1 MTKTDIEE
9 LLPLYKSCPELRNTR
24 ILITGATGIIGSNL
38 ALFFQSLN
46 IGIQLTL
53 PVRNKNKAMEMFKD
67 NYNGLTIV
75 ECDLMTYFK
84 SLESH
89 YDYIIHCACPTSG
102 QYMSQFPVETYTL
115 AYQSTLGILEYAKRN
130 KVSGIVYVSSIEYY
144 GQVDSETKIT
154 EDFQGYIDM
163 TSSRS
168 SYPMG
173 KRAAEFL
180 CVAFAKEFNVPVR
193 IARPTQTFGS
203 SVSSSDNRV
212 FNQFARS
219 IINNED
225 IVLHTLGESAKPYC
239 FLTDCI
245 DALLCIL
252 LRGENGEAYNIAND
266 ETYISIFDL
275 AHFLREKFNPQV
287 NVRIEQHPE
296 MGYAPV
302 TKLKLSSRK
311 LQQLGWSPKYGLYE
325 MFDKLI
331 NYMRAEN

>member
-1 MTKTDIEE
+1 MIKADIEE
-9 LLPLYKSCPELRNTR
+9 LLPIYNRCPELRNAK
-24 ILITGATGIIGSNL
+24 ILITGATGMIGSNL

-53 PVRNKNKAMEMFKD
+53 PVRSKNKAMEMFKG
-67 NYNGLTIV
+67 NYDGLTFI
-75 ECDLMTYFK
+75 ECDLVTYLRN
-84 SLESH
+84 LESH
-89 YDYIIHCACPTSG
+89 YDYIIHCACPTWG

-115 AYQSTLGILEYAKRN
+115 VYQSTLGILEYAKSA
-130 KVSGIVYVSSIEYY
+130 KVRGIVYVSSIEYY
-144 GQVDSETKIT
+144 GQVTSETMIT

-163 TSSRS
+163 KSSRS

-180 CVAFAKEFNVPVR
+180 CVAFAKEFSVPVR
-193 IARPTQTFGS
+193 IARPTQTFAS

-239 FLTDCI
+239 FITDCI

-252 LRGENGEAYNIAND
+252 LKGKNGEAYNIAND
-266 ETYISIFDL
+266 ETYTSIFAL
-275 AHFLREKFNPQV
+275 AHFLRDHFNPSI
-287 NVRIEQHPE
+287 NVRIEQHPD

-302 TKLKLSSRK
+302 TKLIISSRK

-325 MFDKLI
+325 MFEKLI
-331 NYMRAEN
+331 NYMRADN